1 MKKRILFSLIIIIP
15 TIVLAKTDFYYGFVN
30 PDLSQVSP
38 SQTKEIYEGN
48 NLLKTIKDYAKDGQY
63 DIALNHMQL
72 FNNTNKVDILK
83 SEATLLHAQILYESG
98 NKTNAVLADQI
109 LEKAIHDSVVNQ
121 DDLLEAYKLMVLL
134 KIRIN
139 KAKEAEFYA
148 NAIEHTF
155 DDPKDKVFGQIALA
169 QIHVKRREFRKAIKI
184 LEQELIKTNNLDVAT
199 IIADDLYDAYLL
211 NKEDEKAHDLII
223 KVLEKNLNY
232 YAKDSF
238 KALTKVNKLLAANM
252 PKEAIKILKELLKNT
267 IDKESVDRYNFLL
280 ASIFM
285 DLSGYEPKYLIMAKN
300 LYEDLIK
307 QKYDN
312 PFFEQ
317 SKMYLDEIIMRQ
329 GKFDPQMVASKY
341 SESDSM
347 QYKAMMQELI
357 NSIADQKY
365 EQTLRMKKVYSN
377 IPKEI
382 LHRFGYESI
391 DSIYENVH
399 TMMLGYY
406 LKTNQCQ
413 ELTNVIKD
421 VDHNSLQKLVENEND
436 TKSLFNCMIEYPTS
450 QNYSIAREVYKN
462 VKNPLVQLYL
472 EKIAIIVEKF
482 DDALEYSQKIDLVN
496 DGDILSQEFLYRF
509 LIYGAQNGGYSME
522 KFFNYAKKNQ
532 EFITNNENNPMI
544 IDFYYQYYLYLLKNK
559 DDNEAINVLYKLYNK
574 QKQMDARVYSPFVE
588 IELAKY
594 AKLDD
599 NYEKSLEYLED
610 GLNLSRTVDGR
621 KIERK
626 IKKEDLAQIYYEMAK
641 IYEYF
646 KKENKYKTMVKKCQN
661 LKDVDSYYKKMCD
674 KM

>member
-610 GLNLSRTVDGR
+610 GLNLSRSVDGR